1 MATGTPLVGVA
12 YHVKTREFM
21 HQFECEEYCIDDSKL
36 TTNLMLST
44 IDNLRK
50 NIDVVGQKL
59 YDNAK
64 KMSDVV
70 KKDMRKILNEI

>member
-1 MATGTPLVGVA
+1 
-12 YHVKTREFM
+12 
-21 HQFECEEYCIDDSKL
+21 
-36 TTNLMLST
+36 MLST

-70 KKDMRKILNEI
+70 KTDMRKMLNEM

>member
-1 MATGTPLVGVA
+1 
-12 YHVKTREFM
+12 M

-64 KMSDVV
+64 MSDVV
-70 KKDMRKILNEI
+70 KRICERF